1 MTPDRATR
9 RKRRRIR
16 LAIRRTSALA
26 AAMAQAQIEA
36 NKRFRKKSYDRIEIT
51 VPKGDREKI
60 VQAASAAG
68 MSVNAFIKEALVEYI
83 ARTTKQ

>member
-1 MTPDRATR
+1 
-9 RKRRRIR
+9 
-16 LAIRRTSALA
+16 
-26 AAMAQAQIEA
+26 MAQAQIEA

-68 MSVNAFIKEALVEYI
+68 MSVNAFIKEALAEYI
-83 ARTTKQ
+83 AHTTKSKTKALSTNGRGFFAYQEESK

>member
-1 MTPDRATR
+1 
-9 RKRRRIR
+9 
-16 LAIRRTSALA
+16 
-26 AAMAQAQIEA
+26 MAQAQIEA

-60 VQAASAAG
+60 VQAASAG